1 MPFRRDKSV
10 STTRRDASP
19 GGASM
24 MQRMANGE
32 PPLLE
37 IRNLVKH
44 FPVHGSVSDV
54 LLRRPRVAVRAVD
67 GVSFSVAKGKTLA
80 LVGESGCGK
89 TTTGRCVL
97 FLQQPT
103 SGEVILHGQRI
114 DPRDEPA
121 MRRRRKQ
128 LQIVFQDPNSSL
140 NPRMTVAQTLGE
152 ALVFH
157 QMVER
162 GGGARA
168 VNELLETVGLSVR
181 HAGRYPNELSGGQR
195 QRVGIARAL
204 AVNPELV
211 VADEPVSALDVSVQ
225 AQILQLLERLR
236 DERSLSYLF
245 ISHDLGV
252 VRHISDEVAVMYL
265 GVIVERAPTGA
276 LYERPLH
283 PYTRALLAAAPVAN
297 PRLRRPRPPILGDP
311 PSALS
316 PPSGCRFR
324 TRCPYAVERCALE
337 TPALRE
343 LEPKHWV
350 ACHFAEDFQSSP
362 ATI

>member
-1 MPFRRDKSV
+1 M
-10 STTRRDASP
+10 TLP
-19 GGASM
+19 GGNSEA
-24 MQRMANGE
+24 
-32 PPLLE
+32 PLLDVQ
-37 IRNLVKH
+37 NLVKH
-44 FPVHGSVSDV
+44 FPVRRSIGDA
-54 LLRRPRVAVRAVD
+54 LRRLPNQAVRAVD
-67 GVSFSVAKGKTLA
+67 DVSFSVSKGQTLA

-97 FLQQPT
+97 FLQEPT
-103 SGEVILHGQRI
+103 SGRVMIKGERI
-114 DPRDEPA
+114 NPRDEAA
-121 MRRRRKQ
+121 MRLRRKQ

-140 NPRMTVAQTLGE
+140 NPRMTVGQTLGE
-152 ALVFH
+152 VLTFH
-157 QMVER
+157 KMVDP
-162 GGGARA
+162 GGRSQGIT
-168 VNELLETVGLSVR
+168 ELLETVGLSNQ

-204 AVNPELV
+204 AVDPELI

-236 DERSLSYLF
+236 DERELSYLF

-265 GVIVERAPTGA
+265 GVIVERAPTTA

-297 PRLRRPRPPILGDP
+297 PRLRRARAPITGDP
-311 PSALS
+311 PSPIS

-324 TRCPYAVERCALE
+324 TRCPFATTRCAAEVPPLRMLE
-337 TPALRE
+337 SG
-343 LEPKHWV
+343 HWV
-350 ACHFAEDFQSSP
+350 ACHYAEDLGAGEGSNRSV
-362 ATI
+362 

>member
-1 MPFRRDKSV
+1 MTS
-10 STTRRDASP
+10 STPTE
-19 GGASM
+19 
-24 MQRMANGE
+24 Q

-37 IRNLVKH
+37 VRDLVKH
-44 FPVHGSVSDV
+44 FPVGRSLVNT
-54 LLRRPRVAVRAVD
+54 LRRTPPAAVRAVD
-67 GVSFSVAKGKTLA
+67 GVSFSVAKGQTLA

-97 FLQQPT
+97 FLQHPT
-103 SGEVILHGQRI
+103 SGEVLVNGEPIN
-114 DPRDEPA
+114 PADEAA

-140 NPRMTVAQTLGE
+140 NPRMTVGQTLGE
-152 ALVFH
+152 VLQFH
-157 QMVER
+157 KMA
-162 GGGARA
+162 GGGDQQRA
-168 VNELLETVGLSVR
+168 VAELLETVGLSGR

-236 DERSLSYLF
+236 DERGLAYLF

-252 VRHISDEVAVMYL
+252 VRHIADDVAVMYL
-265 GVIVERAPTGA
+265 GVIVERAPTAA

-283 PYTRALLAAAPVAN
+283 PYTQALLAAAPVAN
-297 PRLRRPRPPILGDP
+297 PRLRRKRAPLPGDP
-311 PSALS
+311 PSPLA

-324 TRCPYAVERCALE
+324 TRCPFAAERCATEVPL
-337 TPALRE
+337 LRQ
-343 LEPKHWV
+343 LEPGHWV
-350 ACHFAEDFQSSP
+350 ACHFAEFLRSAPGADGLP
-362 ATI
+362 

>member
-1 MPFRRDKSV
+1 MTS
-10 STTRRDASP
+10 STPTE
-19 GGASM
+19 
-24 MQRMANGE
+24 Q

-37 IRNLVKH
+37 VRDLVKH
-44 FPVHGSVSDV
+44 FPVGRSLVDT
-54 LLRRPRVAVRAVD
+54 LRRTPPAAVRAVD
-67 GVSFSVAKGKTLA
+67 GVSFSVAKGQTLA

-97 FLQQPT
+97 FLQHPT
-103 SGEVILHGQRI
+103 SGEVLVNGEPIN
-114 DPRDEPA
+114 PADEAA

-140 NPRMTVAQTLGE
+140 NPRMTVGQTLGE
-152 ALVFH
+152 VLQFH
-157 QMVER
+157 KMA
-162 GGGARA
+162 GGGDQQRA
-168 VNELLETVGLSVR
+168 VAELLETVGLSGR

-236 DERSLSYLF
+236 DERGLAYLF

-252 VRHISDEVAVMYL
+252 VRHIADDVAVMYL
-265 GVIVERAPTGA
+265 GVIVERAPTAA

-283 PYTRALLAAAPVAN
+283 PYTQALLAAAPVAN
-297 PRLRRPRPPILGDP
+297 PRLRRKRAPIPGDP
-311 PSALS
+311 PSPLA

-324 TRCPYAVERCALE
+324 TRCPFAAERCATEVPL
-337 TPALRE
+337 LRQ
-343 LEPKHWV
+343 LEPGHWV
-350 ACHFAEDFQSSP
+350 ACHFAEFLRSAPGADGLP
-362 ATI
+362 

>member
-1 MPFRRDKSV
+1 M
-10 STTRRDASP
+10 TRTVE
-19 GGASM
+19 
-24 MQRMANGE
+24 NGR

-37 IRNLVKH
+37 VRQLVKH
-44 FPVHGSVSDV
+44 FPVRRSLGDS
-54 LLRRPRVAVRAVD
+54 LRRRPHLAVHAVD
-67 GVSFSVAKGKTLA
+67 GVSFSLANGRTLA

-97 FLQQPT
+97 FLQEPT
-103 SGEVILHGQRI
+103 SGDIIVNGLRV
-114 DPRDEPA
+114 DLRDEAA
-121 MRRRRKQ
+121 MRLRRKQ

-140 NPRMTVAQTLGE
+140 NPRMTVGQTLGE

-157 QMVER
+157 KMV
-162 GGGARA
+162 GKGNGNHA
-168 VNELLETVGLSVR
+168 VNELLETVGLSSR

-211 VADEPVSALDVSVQ
+211 VLDEPVSALDVSVQ
-225 AQILQLLERLR
+225 AQILQLLQRLR
-236 DERSLSYLF
+236 DERGLSYLF

-252 VRHISDEVAVMYL
+252 VRHISNDVAVMYL

-297 PRLRRPRPPILGDP
+297 PRLRRQRPPILGDP
-311 PSALS
+311 PSPLS

-324 TRCPYAVERCALE
+324 TRCPFAAERCALE
-337 TPALRE
+337 TPVLRE
-343 LEPKHWV
+343 LAPRHWV
-350 ACHFAEDFQSSP
+350 ACHFAENFRS
-362 ATI
+362 AAGTT

>member
-1 MPFRRDKSV
+1 M
-10 STTRRDASP
+10 
-19 GGASM
+19 
-24 MQRMANGE
+24 

-37 IRNLVKH
+37 VRALVKH
-44 FPVHGSVSDV
+44 YPVRRSFGEV
-54 LLRRPRVAVRAVD
+54 LRRAAAPVVRAVD
-67 GVSFSVAKGKTLA
+67 GVSFSIERGRTLA

-103 SGEVILHGQRI
+103 AGEVLIEGERL
-114 DPRDEPA
+114 DPDDQAA
-121 MRRRRKQ
+121 MRERRKQ

-140 NPRMTVAQTLGE
+140 NPRMTVGQTLGE
-152 ALVFH
+152 ALTFH
-157 QMVER
+157 GMVESR
-162 GGGARA
+162 HRA
-168 VNELLETVGLSVR
+168 AAVGELLETVGLSARQV
-181 HAGRYPNELSGGQR
+181 GRYPNELSGGQR

-236 DERSLSYLF
+236 DERGLAYLF

-265 GVIVERAPTGA
+265 GVIVEKAPTRA
-276 LYERPLH
+276 LYTRPLH

-297 PRLRRPRPPILGDP
+297 PRLRRTRAPLQGDP
-311 PSALS
+311 PSPLA

-324 TRCPYAVERCALE
+324 TRCPFAAERCARE
-337 TPALRE
+337 IPALRE
-343 LEPKHWV
+343 YAPGHVV
-350 ACHFAEDFQSSP
+350 ACHFAEEIEQSFG
-362 ATI
+362 TG

>member
-1 MPFRRDKSV
+1 MTHSGV
-10 STTRRDASP
+10 TE
-19 GGASM
+19 
-24 MQRMANGE
+24 N

-37 IRNLVKH
+37 VRDLVKH
-44 FPVHGSVSDV
+44 FPVRRSLLDV
-54 LLRRPRVAVRAVD
+54 VRRRPPMKIRAVD
-67 GVSFSVAKGKTLA
+67 GVSFAVGRGQTLG

-103 SGEVILHGQRI
+103 SGEVLVDGVPVDAH
-114 DPRDEPA
+114 DDAA
-121 MRRRRKQ
+121 MQQRRKQ

-152 ALVFH
+152 ALNFH
-157 QMVER
+157 KMVDSR
-162 GGGARA
+162 DRNRA
-168 VNELLETVGLSVR
+168 VRELLETVGLSDR

-204 AVNPELV
+204 AVSPELV

-236 DERSLSYLF
+236 DERGLAYLF

-252 VRHISDEVAVMYL
+252 VRHISDEIAVMYL
-265 GVIVERAPTGA
+265 GVIVERALVA
-276 LYERPLH
+276 SLFDQPLH
-283 PYTRALLAAAPVAN
+283 PYARALLAAAPVAN
-297 PRLRRPRPPILGDP
+297 PRLRKRRAPITGEP
-311 PSALS
+311 PSPLA

-324 TRCPYAVERCALE
+324 TRCPFATERCAIEVPPLRQLA
-337 TPALRE
+337 PA
-343 LEPKHWV
+343 HWV
-350 ACHFAEDFQSSP
+350 ACHYAEDLL
-362 ATI
+362 AR